1 MMRMMIGDYDD
12 LNVHD
17 DDDDV
22 DNCDVVDKN
31 TLSSCWRVRGR
42 ERR

>member
-1 MMRMMIGDYDD
+1 MMRMMIGDFDD

-17 DDDDV
+17 DV
-22 DNCDVVDKN
+22 DNCDLDDVDDKN